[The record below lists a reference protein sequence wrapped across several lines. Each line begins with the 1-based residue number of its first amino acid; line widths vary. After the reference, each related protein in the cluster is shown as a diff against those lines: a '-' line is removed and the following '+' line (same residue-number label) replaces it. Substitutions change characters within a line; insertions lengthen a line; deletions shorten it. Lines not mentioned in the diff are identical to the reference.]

1 MIEGT
6 LRRNLTNTLRSVSI
20 FILYALFFKASTL
33 AVGINIE
40 GRTHLDGVPTG
51 IIRDVEVVNDIL
63 YVASENGVFEVVGNY
78 AKKISFNSENDSTGI
93 ISDIAYDP
101 RGYLYIAEYA
111 VGLFRVNLKTRESTL
126 LFKES
131 EWSDSVWSLA
141 ISNRHLALSVIDGVI
156 IIDLDAHQQ
165 MAWPIEI
172 EPGTLSGAYSVY
184 FTALGNLL
192 VASDDL
198 VVNVD
203 IDRRIIEKVSSRE
216 AFPELS
222 SFEVIAENN
231 GKIYLAGS
239 EGVYKFTEFGGELTF
254 IPFPSSYEFST
265 GVGTIDFTRDGGVWI
280 GAGSVY
286 ILQDQTLTSP
296 HFLNPVLSS
305 DSISTVTSIKQLSD
319 DSLVLASSQLGLIY
333 ISNAQRSINYLHD
346 DEIVLRTNVLEW
358 GVNENNEINLNSK
371 LGYFETTNAQ
381 GELIKSDRQPFGQ
394 ATQCIDYTMVKFE
407 ALLQR
412 QESKS
417 GFCESEYN
425 HIVHVDDTS
434 YYAYSFEESDSNF
447 YLVHKNE
454 IVDKLSAPDFLVS
467 TLVLSSGELVS
478 YDSYDSLY
486 IQLSKYNWKKISA
499 SEGGWQGLTCIVEFS
514 NSFYICT
521 SGSGLKSVEI
531 KKGTLIQS
539 DLFGVKDLRF
549 IRGGYVS
556 EFGNFWLATNMGL
569 YVYSKAQRKTFSV
582 GKSEGVLD
590 IDFEYY
596 SFIPREDSLIVL
608 GDKYIY
614 TIDEVSMVSEMAK
627 KFTNNGRVIFAA
639 INWTNSR
646 GEEKEYFPEFSQVPF
661 VLHSDFREVTFK
673 VSHSLGNNT
682 NESHVQFR
690 VQGIFDEWIT
700 QKSSHLSVTLSD
712 IGSGDYILE
721 ARPIISGSKG
731 EISRLNLTIHPPFYA
746 SNMAFSFY
754 AIALV
759 LLFTVAKLGYLK
771 PAVSFVRDTRIYQ
784 FLTRYELTD
793 GQSKFEKM
801 LRAKEQ
807 HIGDIAHEL
816 KTPLQLMFN
825 TIENKKGVN
834 GLEDATLTAMHENA
848 KRIQNLV
855 EQISSTAPSISSG
868 VAIYK
873 LYDVEKVKYVVT
885 SLAPLAD
892 VKKQQLDVTVK
903 GSSGIS
909 LINDSLE
916 KIVTNL
922 VENAIK
928 YTPEGGHI
936 KVSAVL
942 KQDSLRIVVSDNGEG
957 IAENDHAKVLNRFA
971 RAHKGKEKGEG
982 VGLALVNDLV
992 KLNQG
997 TMVLDSAL
1005 SKGTKWIITLP
1016 LDDVDFINEEQSTGA
1031 KSKAWGE
1038 RKTLLLIDDNRVFRT
1053 YLFNYFSDTYRCLIA
1068 KNGKQAL
1075 SILKNYPVD
1084 LIISDL
1090 LMAPTNGI
1098 EFVQKL
1104 RHKPELAS
1112 VPVIILTANTDED
1125 AKRKALEAKV
1135 DHYLTKPVDNDELRL
1150 HVERLL
1156 SLRSIPHMQGRKL
1169 PQLGESLAIPELT
1182 SEKDMNFYLNF
1193 IEVLE
1198 KNYKNE
1204 YFSRDMAASML
1215 TMSSRSLNRRL
1226 SELFEYNFSEFLTRF
1241 RVDKSIPLLL
1251 NGTTVI
1257 DACMEV
1263 GFGTPSYF
1271 STSFKRVKGLPPR
1284 KFVDTKKVG
1293 ENAPSAS

>member
-1 MIEGT
+1 MDIKGRT
-6 LRRNLTNTLRSVSI
+6 ISGNRTIYSSFVSI
-20 FILYALFFKASTL
+20 FVFLLSIYQHQAYALGVTL
-33 AVGINIE
+33 EGKNRFDGIPSGVIRDIEAVGNAVYI
-40 GRTHLDGVPTG
+40 
-51 IIRDVEVVNDIL
+51 
-63 YVASENGVFEVVGNY
+63 ASENGVFELIGGKAEKLN
-78 AKKISFNSENDSTGI
+78 FNDDQLNTGI
-93 ISDIAYDP
+93 ISDIEYDNEGNLWIVEYGVGVFKLNIATRAVEEFIKSEGWKRFAWSLSIGETHVAVSIISGVYLVDKDTGKTEDWAGELGLGEIDKAYSMTYGESQFYVAVNDELIILKMDKRRIQRLP
-101 RGYLYIAEYA
+101 LQENFKLLSSLHHVTKTSDALYLGGKEGIYA
-111 VGLFRVNLKTRESTL
+111 VT
-126 LFKES
+126 
-131 EWSDSVWSLA
+131 
-141 ISNRHLALSVIDGVI
+141 
-156 IIDLDAHQQ
+156 
-165 MAWPIEI
+165 
-172 EPGTLSGAYSVY
+172 
-184 FTALGNLL
+184 
-192 VASDDL
+192 DD
-198 VVNVD
+198 
-203 IDRRIIEKVSSRE
+203 KH
-216 AFPELS
+216 A
-222 SFEVIAENN
+222 
-231 GKIYLAGS
+231 
-239 EGVYKFTEFGGELTF
+239 F
-254 IPFPSSYEFST
+254 IPFDVEIAKNINRVSDIYVSAGNEVWVAAGGMFQVYGDRLQSPSFMNP
-265 GVGTIDFTRDGGVWI
+265 
-280 GAGSVY
+280 
-286 ILQDQTLTSP
+286 IL
-296 HFLNPVLSS
+296 NS
-305 DSISTVTSIKQLSD
+305 DSIRSITKISESTTGDL
-319 DSLVLASSQLGLIY
+319 LFASSQLGLVTL
-333 ISNAQRSINYLHD
+333 SNIHRGINLLHHNGQ
-346 DEIVLRTNVLEW
+346 VLRSNV
-358 GVNENNEINLNSK
+358 
-371 LGYFETTNAQ
+371 
-381 GELIKSDRQPFGQ
+381 SDSG
-394 ATQCIDYTMVKFE
+394 IDLSGE
-407 ALLQR
+407 ALLQVGSNNYVLNTGNGAIEER
-412 QESKS
+412 EAGNASACLDNAALIFEKVMRRSEPTFEYCKS
-417 GFCESEYN
+417 HSFHTFYSPAG
-425 HIVHVDDTS
+425 IL
-434 YYAYSFEESDSNF
+434 YAYLWNGDGASYFLLDNDRVVDQIEAPSHLVFATLSNAG
-447 YLVHKNE
+447 E
-454 IVDKLSAPDFLVS
+454 IIA
-467 TLVLSSGELVS
+467 
-478 YDSYDSLY
+478 YDSKGNVH
-486 IQLSKYNWKKISA
+486 IQLSKVNWKIVNFK
-499 SEGGWQGLTCIVEFS
+499 GGDWSHITCLVELS
-514 NSFYICT
+514 DSFLVCT
-521 SGSGLKSVEI
+521 SGMGLKEI
-531 KKGTLIQS
+531 SKTTGEVSSSRFMLEEQ
-539 DLFGVKDLRF
+539 LRF
-549 IRGGYVS
+549 IRGGIIS
-556 EFGNFWLATNMGL
+556 SNGQLWIASNMGL
-569 YVYSKAQRKTFSV
+569 FVHDIEHKSTNFL
-582 GKSEGVLD
+582 GKQNGILD
-590 IDFEYY
+590 TDFEYG
-596 SFIPREDSLIVL
+596 SLIQFGSKIVVL
-608 GDKYIY
+608 GDRYSY
-614 TIDEVSMVSEMAK
+614 LIDEK
-627 KFTNNGRVIFAA
+627 KVLAALENDPENKPQAVFTKLSWDRSDSVNVYYMPPNSSGTYDIYDGYSD
-639 INWTNSR
+639 ISIHIGTNSFR
-646 GEEKEYFPEFSQVPF
+646 SYADQNIEFRIKGV
-661 VLHSDFREVTFK
+661 
-673 VSHSLGNNT
+673 
-682 NESHVQFR
+682 
-690 VQGIFDEWIT
+690 FDEWVLHHDSYMLL
-700 QKSSHLSVTLSD
+700 KMSD
-712 IGSGDYILE
+712 LGAGQYELE
-721 ARPIISGSKG
+721 ARIRGKYSKG

-928 YTPEGGHI
+928 YTPERGHI

-942 KQDSLRIVVSDNGEG
+942 NQDSLRIVVSDNGEG

-1016 LDDVDFINEEQSTGA
+1016 LDDVDFINEEQSNGA

-1169 PQLGESLAIPELT
+1169 PQLGESLDIPELT